1 MPAIVPG
8 SAFDPAFKSDIDWRE
23 FGPMKSGLTKRQ
35 SATKQREAQQAL
47 GRHGTIHGLSPK
59 SDEQIAKI
67 GRMRK
72 SSALG

>member
-1 MPAIVPG
+1 MTKIQAG
-8 SAFDPAFKSDIDWRE
+8 SAFDPSFKSAVDWSDLSHAQE
-23 FGPMKSGLTKRQ
+23 KRQ

-47 GRHGTIHGLSPK
+47 GRHGTIHGLSPR

-72 SSALG
+72 SSKLG